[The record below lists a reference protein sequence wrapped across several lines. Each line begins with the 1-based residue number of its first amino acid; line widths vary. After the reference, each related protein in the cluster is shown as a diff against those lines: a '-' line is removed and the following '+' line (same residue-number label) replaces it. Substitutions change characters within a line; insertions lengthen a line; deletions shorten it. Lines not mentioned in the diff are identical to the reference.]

1 MADSLQVLK
10 GKYEMALSS
19 IRELEQERDIANHKI
34 SKMQEERA
42 KQDKSTKYLCE
53 TILKKEKEKEGE
65 VPWFKLDLPDM
76 IAEAQISIENYFPSM
91 EKLYKKLIEY
101 NGERTETIAKLNQD
115 IA

>member
-1 MADSLQVLK
+1 MADSYQVLK

-53 TILKKEKEKEGE
+53 TILKKEKEKKGE

-76 IAEAQISIENYFPSM
+76 IDEIIIIPAPIHPTIVGILTISNIPPAIDVPS
-91 EKLYKKLIEY
+91 
-101 NGERTETIAKLNQD
+101 TAF
-115 IA
+115 

>member
-53 TILKKEKEKEGE
+53 TILKKEKEKELQGQRCKKDIKRAGS
-65 VPWFKLDLPDM
+65 P
-76 IAEAQISIENYFPSM
+76 EAYRYGSGY
-91 EKLYKKLIEY
+91 
-101 NGERTETIAKLNQD
+101 R
-115 IA
+115 

>member
-53 TILKKEKEKEGE
+53 TILKKEKEKEE
-65 VPWFKLDLPDM
+65 YDPVM
-76 IAEAQISIENYFPSM
+76 IPKYEATTVRICVDEDEDEEGN
-91 EKLYKKLIEY
+91 
-101 NGERTETIAKLNQD
+101 TEHDYANITV
-115 IA
+115 